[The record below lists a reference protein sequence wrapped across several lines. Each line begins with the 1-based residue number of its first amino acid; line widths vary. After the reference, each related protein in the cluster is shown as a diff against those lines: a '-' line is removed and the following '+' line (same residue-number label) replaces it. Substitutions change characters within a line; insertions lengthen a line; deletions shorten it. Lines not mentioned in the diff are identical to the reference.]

1 MTGNKLE
8 DLNSTNLEKNK
19 EQKRDN
25 WDNPIEFLFSC
36 ISITSCHIK
45 VRDIAHKHRYKT
57 YSIQPVLVHESKIIK
72 RLLKEQPLY
81 Y

>member
-8 DLNSTNLEKNK
+8 DLNSTDLEKNP

-36 ISITSCHIK
+36 ISMS
-45 VRDIAHKHRYKT
+45 VGLGNA
-57 YSIQPVLVHESKIIK
+57 
-72 RLLKEQPLY
+72 LLYMNQ
-81 Y
+81 